1 MKRVKLLVMLV
12 TLFQYSFAQMNIDA
26 TIAHSVSAT
35 LMQPDDQELKFKLGV
50 LNPSKEKL
58 TIHVI
63 DKSIGILTTNHTSSV
78 EYSILYDMR
87 DLPDGTYYI
96 EIKSASSKISKQ
108 VIINTVV
115 SETRTAAISD
125 KRKLLG
131 F

>member
-35 LMQPDDQELKFKLGV
+35 LMQPDNQELKFKLGV

-78 EYSILYDMR
+78 EYSILYDMPR
-87 DLPDGTYYI
+87 YELGT
-96 EIKSASSKISKQ
+96 
-108 VIINTVV
+108 
-115 SETRTAAISD
+115 
-125 KRKLLG
+125 
-131 F
+131 